1 VMPCLVAGSGG
12 HSPLEVL
19 SDGCDGQPGK
29 SPKTPFPVVKPGSF
43 KFPKRDSAEVEFYE
57 DGGGDDG
64 EFGYLKVTIKARTLS
79 VKFIGADS
87 EKTLDRFK
95 LDLDSHKYQ

>member
-1 VMPCLVAGSGG
+1 V
-12 HSPLEVL
+12 
-19 SDGCDGQPGK
+19 D
-29 SPKTPFPVVKPGSF
+29 
-43 KFPKRDSAEVEFYE
+43 FYE

-87 EKTLDRFK
+87 GKTLDGFK
-95 LDLDSHKYQ
+95 LDLDSHKYE